1 MGAVGRAPVS
11 IDSER
16 VVSEVRSPSALVP
29 GGTCLGLEVTKMVI
43 PSSPSALTAV
53 APSTWA
59 WSSFLITTHSG
70 VFTTTCR
77 GGVSGKI
84 RAGGVVEGGVVSS
97 KVVSR
102 CSSGEPG
109 MSTSAIWNWAGPTK
123 TTQSGSSPTVD
134 ANGVSWVLSGTGDLS
149 SGFGSSSSSS

>member
-1 MGAVGRAPVS
+1 MGAVGRDPVS

-16 VVSEVRSPSALVP
+16 VVSEARSPSALVP
-29 GGTCLGLEVTKMVI
+29 GGTCLGLEVTNTVV
-43 PSSPSALTAV
+43 PSPPSTLTAV

-59 WSSFLITTHSG
+59 WSSFLITTCSG
-70 VFTTTCR
+70 VFTMTRR

-84 RAGGVVEGGVVSS
+84 RTAGAVEGGVVSS
-97 KVVSR
+97 KVMSR

-123 TTQSGSSPTVD
+123 TTQSGPLPTVD
-134 ANGVSWVLSGTGDLS
+134 ANGAPWVLSGTGDLS
-149 SGFGSSSSSS
+149 SGFGSSSPSS

>member
-1 MGAVGRAPVS
+1 MTRQ
-11 IDSER
+11 
-16 VVSEVRSPSALVP
+16 
-29 GGTCLGLEVTKMVI
+29 
-43 PSSPSALTAV
+43 
-53 APSTWA
+53 
-59 WSSFLITTHSG
+59 
-70 VFTTTCR
+70 

-84 RAGGVVEGGVVSS
+84 RAAGAIEGGVVSS

-134 ANGVSWVLSGTGDLS
+134 ANGASWVLSGTGDLL
-149 SGFGSSSSSS
+149 SGFGGLSPSS